1 MCACIAYVY
10 ICIYRYTRIYIYTH
24 IQTCLHQHRGLGQY
38 GFLAELQVSL
48 RALEETSMKVEQ
60 L

>member
-1 MCACIAYVY
+1 MY
-10 ICIYRYTRIYIYTH
+10 IYIYRYTRIYIYIYTH

>member
-1 MCACIAYVY
+1 MY